1 MRTISIDIETYSG
14 TDLKAAGVYRYVEDP
29 DFEILLMAYA
39 WDDEPVEIIDL
50 AQGERVPDDLYDA
63 ITSPEETKTAF
74 NANFER
80 TCLSAWLGVALPSES
95 WTCSAVHA
103 ATLGLPR
110 SLADVAK
117 VLGLPEDKQKMRA
130 GKALIQFFCKPCKP
144 TKHNGG
150 RTRNLPQHDPERWEL
165 FKTYC
170 KQDVEAERAVR
181 RKLKTVP
188 VPESEHQIW
197 LLDQKIN
204 DRGILVDR
212 LLTNQAIA
220 ADTAA
225 ASRLEEEAIK
235 LTGLNNPNS
244 VAQLKKWLE
253 AAAGITVESLNKATV
268 PDLIKSTTD
277 ETVKRVL
284 ELRGEMA
291 KSSVKK
297 YLALDR
303 AVNQD
308 GRIRG
313 TMLFYGARTGR
324 WSGRI
329 FQPQNLPQN
338 KLADL
343 ALARE
348 LLQDGDTESIELLY
362 GNVPDTLSQ
371 LIRTALVPGR
381 GKRFLVADFSA
392 IEARVIAWLAKEKW
406 RLEVFNSHGKIYEAS
421 ASQMFSVPIETIAKG
436 QENYV
441 LRQKGK
447 IAELA
452 LGYGGAK
459 GALEAMGALKMG
471 LTPEELPPLVKA
483 WRAANSAITKLWW
496 DIGDAA
502 IAAVSYPGETQET
515 HGITFIAEQG
525 FLFCGLPSGR
535 RLGYYKPEIKDGR
548 YGKPVLVYEGIEQTR
563 KTWGR
568 VDTYGPKLV
577 ENIVQAIARDL
588 LADAMLRLDETGH
601 KIVMHVHDEA
611 IIEAR
616 PEQSLAEVEAL
627 MGRTPE
633 WAAGLPQRADGYECA
648 FYRKE

>member
-1 MRTISIDIETYSG
+1 MRTLSIDLETYST
-14 TDLKAAGVYRYVEDP
+14 TDLKTAGVYRYVEDP
-29 DFEILLMAYA
+29 DFQILLMAYA

-50 AQGERVPDDLYDA
+50 AQHETLPDDLYNA
-63 ITSPEETKTAF
+63 LWKPELKTAF

-80 TCLSAWLGVALPSES
+80 TCLAHQLRLEMPSAQWRC
-95 WTCSAVHA
+95 TAVHA

-110 SLADVAK
+110 KLEDVAK
-117 VLGLPEDKQKMRA
+117 VLGMPEDKQKMAA

-144 TKHNGG
+144 TKSNGG
-150 RTRNLPQHDPERWEL
+150 RTRNLPHHDQERWEL
-165 FKTYC
+165 FKQYC
-170 KQDVEAERAVR
+170 KQDVEVERAI
-181 RKLKTVP
+181 RKKLERLP
-188 VPESEHQIW
+188 VPESEHRLW
-197 LLDQKIN
+197 HLDQCIN
-204 DRGILVDR
+204 ARGILIDR
-212 LLTNQAIA
+212 QMVNNAIKSDA
-220 ADTAA
+220 EATA
-225 ASRLEEEAIK
+225 RLEEEAVA

-244 VAQLKKWLE
+244 VAQLKKWLQ
-253 AAAGITVESLNKATV
+253 AAADIEVESLNKATV
-268 PDLIKSTTD
+268 PELIKSTDD

-284 ELRGEMA
+284 ELRREMS

-338 KLADL
+338 KLLDL

-348 LLQDGDTESIELLY
+348 LLHDGEAETLELLY

-371 LIRTALVPGR
+371 LIRTALIPRPGS
-381 GKRFLVADFSA
+381 RFIVADFSA
-392 IEARVIAWLAKEKW
+392 IEARVIAWLANETW
-406 RLEVFNSHGKIYEAS
+406 RMEVFKTHGKIYEAS
-421 ASQMFSVPIETIAKG
+421 AAQMFSVPIDRIKKG
-436 QENYV
+436 NPEYA

-459 GALEAMGALKMG
+459 GALEKMGALNMG

-483 WRAANSAITKLWW
+483 WRKANLAITDFWW
-496 DIGDAA
+496 AVGNAA
-502 IAAVSYPGETQET
+502 IAAVTNKETTET
-515 HGITFIAEQG
+515 HGIIFTAEQG
-525 FLFCGLPSGR
+525 FLFIQLPSGR
-535 RLGYYKPEIKDGR
+535 RLAYARPRIETDR
-548 YGKPVLVYEGIEQTR
+548 YGRPGLTYEGIDQGR

-577 ENIVQAIARDL
+577 ENIVQAISRDL
-588 LADAMLRLDETGH
+588 LANAMLMLEEHGYR
-601 KIVMHVHDEA
+601 IVMHVHDEV
-611 IIEAR
+611 IIEASDG
-616 PEQSLAEVEAL
+616 SLAEVEEI
-627 MGRTPE
+627 MCQTPR
-633 WAAGLPQRADGYECA
+633 WAAGLPQRADGYECE